1 MKIAHEFGKKDYSP
15 VRWDRYKAFY
25 TENGIFAEF
34 QTGEVVITD
43 SSPSPYERHI
53 YSDYNVQVVSTSD
66 PDCPELFLDAKH
78 TEPVKKAWVNADGQQ
93 ILAIDLDHK
102 VAVNLAST
110 WHNVKST
117 PARDILGSNFTR
129 QAGYWANAD
138 QPPTP
143 LSYIDISRPDPEF
156 RKKMKPII
164 DDAAAALTAMWRLR
178 GEEGK
183 TWWYQGKMELPYDDS
198 LTVENIV
205 EMYGKDERALFSVAT
220 SGISMPRKVENVY
233 QLYIK

>member
-1 MKIAHEFGKKDYSP
+1 MKITHEFGKRAYAP
-15 VRWDRYKAFY
+15 VKWDRYNAFY

-43 SSPSPYERHI
+43 SLPNPYERHV
-53 YSDYNVQVVSTSD
+53 YSDYNVQVVSTTSSN
-66 PDCPELFLDAKH
+66 CPELFLDAEC
-78 TEPVKKAWVNADGQQ
+78 TEPVKKAWVNSEGQQ

-110 WHNVKST
+110 WQNAAAT
-117 PARDILGSNFTR
+117 PARRMLGGNFAR
-129 QAGYWANAD
+129 QAAYWANAD

-143 LSYIDISRPDPEF
+143 LSYVEISRPDPEF
-156 RKKMKPII
+156 RKKMKPVI
-164 DDAAAALTAMWRLR
+164 DDATAALTAMWRLR
-178 GEEGK
+178 GEEYK
-183 TWWYQGKMELPYDDS
+183 TWWYDGAMKLPYNSS